1 MSYKIGKFAQLV
13 NISIDTLRYYEK
25 MQLII
30 PKRDKNNLR
39 IYDYRDVEWI
49 KFIKRLK
56 ATGMS
61 IKNIQIYAKLR
72 YQGDSTIDQRLH
84 LLYGQKNILKT
95 KQEKLQS
102 NIDFLN
108 HKIGV
113 YQKMKNKIINKN
125 KKI

>member
-49 KFIKRLK
+49 
-56 ATGMS
+56 
-61 IKNIQIYAKLR
+61 
-72 YQGDSTIDQRLH
+72 D
-84 LLYGQKNILKT
+84 LYDDIRN
-95 KQEKLQS
+95 
-102 NIDFLN
+102 
-108 HKIGV
+108 
-113 YQKMKNKIINKN
+113 
-125 KKI
+125 

>member
-84 LLYGQKNILKT
+84 LLYGQKNILKNL
-95 KQEKLQS
+95 EEMAILS
-102 NIDFLN
+102 ESFLS
-108 HKIGV
+108 
-113 YQKMKNKIINKN
+113 
-125 KKI
+125 